1 MKYTRYNL
9 KKKNTPGKKFIITI
23 FGTLT
28 VCILLGIFMLKSFPS
43 SSSSLDKSLPH
54 VTDKKPVLYI
64 AIQGGL
70 YKIKEN
76 ADETYK
82 LLSDYGNPFIITEED
97 KTMRVFLG
105 VYTEE
110 EALKQIKI
118 LTGKGIV
125 PSKMTFQIVQSD
137 LCDAE
142 IIEILNAN
150 LLIISTA
157 SREDVSSVP
166 TDELKKWCLALKEV
180 DKSSKNISTLK
191 DLKNYVNNLPKEI
204 SKDKVSANYI
214 YIYNSLKKFV
224 VKTAPIK

>member
-9 KKKNTPGKKFIITI
+9 KKKNKPGIKFIIAI
-23 FGTLT
+23 FVTLT

-43 SSSSLDKSLPH
+43 SSSSLDKSLPP

-76 ADETYK
+76 ADETNK
-82 LLSDYGNPFIITEED
+82 ILSYYGNPFIITEED
-97 KTMRVFLG
+97 KSMRVFLG

-110 EALKQIKI
+110 EALKQMKL
-118 LTGKGIV
+118 LTDKGV
-125 PSKMTFQIVQSD
+125 KNSKMTFQIVRSD

-150 LLIISTA
+150 LKILSITSGKDGA
-157 SREDVSSVP
+157 SVKTEDF
-166 TDELKKWCLALKEV
+166 KKWCLALKEV
-180 DKSSKNISTLK
+180 DSNSKNINTLK
-191 DLKNYVNNLPKEI
+191 ELKDNVSKLPEKL
-204 SKDKVSANYI
+204 SKDMVSASYI
-214 YIYNSLKKFV
+214 NIYNVLKKFV
-224 VKTAPIK
+224 VKTAPNK

>member
-9 KKKNTPGKKFIITI
+9 KKKNKPGIKFIIAI
-23 FGTLT
+23 FGTLS

-43 SSSSLDKSLPH
+43 SSSSVNKNLPP

-70 YKIKEN
+70 YKMKEN
-76 ADETYK
+76 ADETNK

-97 KTMRVFLG
+97 KSMRVFLG

-110 EALKQIKI
+110 EALKQMKL
-118 LTGKGIV
+118 LTDKGV
-125 PSKMTFQIVQSD
+125 KNSKMTFQIVQSD

-150 LLIISTA
+150 LKILSIA
-157 SREDVSSVP
+157 SGKDVTSVK
-166 TDELKKWCLALKEV
+166 TDDFKKWCLALKEV
-180 DKSSKNISTLK
+180 DGKSKNINTLK
-191 DLKNYVNNLPKEI
+191 ELKDNASKLPEKL
-204 SKDKVSANYI
+204 SKDMVSASYI
-214 YIYNSLKKFV
+214 NIYNALRKFV
-224 VKTAPIK
+224 VKTAPNK